1 MLYLLAGDYE
11 ESGRI
16 DLNAPG
22 NYYGLCAVKQDG
34 LYYAFDPFEIRG
46 DRWIAF
52 SDVSFADADVQ
63 KLADTLREKC
73 DYSPFTEGVYEVN
86 TFTLPDKETWARE
99 KAFQAAGVHRRGDTA
114 AGQRRT
120 DAGGGRRQAALY
132 RGRRPVSEGQWLP
145 RRQ

>member
-52 SDVSFADADVQ
+52 SDMSFADADVQ

-86 TFTLPDKETWARE
+86 TFTLPDKETWALEKVFKQRE
-99 KAFQAAGVHRRGDTA
+99 YTDEEIQQL
-114 AGQRRT
+114 GQRRT

-132 RGRRPVSEGQWLP
+132 RGRRAVSAGQRLP